1 MYFDHAFPSLYFPHM
16 LLTSLPTQVHI
27 CSFSRV
33 KIQTQKYPP
42 PPKKRNMMKNAM
54 MKLKHPGSKDKQ
66 SSKQINKLWHP
77 FCVGQLLLSMG
88 PALEYSCACPV
99 LASKN
104 DAATGSFCTRLLGEL
119 DCRGEETP
127 SPELVLLI

>member
-88 PALEYSCACPV
+88 LSLTCSYIP
-99 LASKN
+99 
-104 DAATGSFCTRLLGEL
+104 R
-119 DCRGEETP
+119 ETP
-127 SPELVLLI
+127 LEKADFPLVSEHQLEIASGIRWKLVSISLFQ